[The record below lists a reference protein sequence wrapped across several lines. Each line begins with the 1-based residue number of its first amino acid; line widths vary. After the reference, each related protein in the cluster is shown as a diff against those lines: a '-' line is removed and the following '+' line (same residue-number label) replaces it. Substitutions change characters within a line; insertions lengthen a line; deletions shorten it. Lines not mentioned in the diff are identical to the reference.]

1 VTAVDGLHNFRDTG
15 GLPLT
20 AGGTTRAGVLFRSD
34 ALSGLTQAGLDQL
47 AATDVG
53 VVVDFRTPAERQIAP
68 DRLPDT
74 RAFDVVDLSILEGAT
89 AQLAQQLLAAGG
101 PDPALIEQAMQNL
114 PTLGDLYVGML
125 RNSAQ
130 AFAQVAQLVAASH
143 DDAPTAV
150 LVHCTA
156 GKDRTGVATA
166 LMLDAAGAAREAVI
180 ADYAASARNLAGPWA
195 DAMLG
200 AIAAFGLP
208 LTPKLET
215 LVTGTPPAAIE
226 QAFAWIDAEHGGAS
240 AYLRTGGAT
249 DAELRALRA
258 RLADN
263 VSSAARSP
271 A

>member
-1 VTAVDGLHNFRDTG
+1 MTAVDGLDGLHNFRDTG

-20 AGGTTRAGVLFRSD
+20 AGGTTRSGVLFRSD

-53 VVVDFRTPAERQIAP
+53 VIVDFRTPAERQIAP
-68 DRLPDT
+68 DRLPDA

-125 RNSAQ
+125 RHSAQ
-130 AFAQVAQLVAASH
+130 AFAQVARLVAASH

-166 LMLDAAGAAREAVI
+166 LMLDAAGTARDAIV
-180 ADYAASARNLAGPWA
+180 ADYAASEANLAGPWA
-195 DAMLG
+195 DGILA
-200 AIAAFGLP
+200 AIAGMGLP
-208 LTPKLET
+208 LTPQLRS
-215 LVTGTPPAAIE
+215 LATGTPASAIE
-226 QAFAWIDAEHGGAS
+226 QAFAWIEAEHGDSA
-240 AYLRTGGAT
+240 AYLRSGGAN
-249 DAELRALRA
+249 DAELDALRA
-258 RLADN
+258 RL
-263 VSSAARSP
+263 RS
-271 A
+271 